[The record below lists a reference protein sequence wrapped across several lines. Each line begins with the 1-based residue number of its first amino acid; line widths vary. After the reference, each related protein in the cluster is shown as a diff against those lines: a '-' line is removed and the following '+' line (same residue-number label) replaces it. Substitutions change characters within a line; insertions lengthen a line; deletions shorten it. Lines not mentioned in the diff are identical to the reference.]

1 MMAEPKAESLSYT
14 TYPMTRDE
22 FERLRKLGSEFL
34 GSTVTSSGSSS
45 GTKADG
51 SETSFSGTL
60 HLADGRVCHF
70 DGVLKQI
77 KIYSSEQER
86 VQLRELR
93 LSRLSVEQRWV
104 LANLAPEYAERVAES
119 DDWQRKALSVAY
131 RRQVLMGYW
140 RVCSRCGGSGFYSY
154 CEKWGTTCFQCGYLP
169 GAPGTGVHPRNLT
182 SKMKKEILAR
192 LSSGQSLPDPKTPL
206 TMKRE
211 DLQEQFKAE
220 REAKKAVIKKR
231 LVARASAL
239 REIIRANREK
249 LKSVQWM
256 YDNRP
261 LVSSLNY
268 LVECWEK
275 GQANEGFAKF
285 ADEKLKEL
293 GLALPPMPKKKELVQ

>member
-1 MMAEPKAESLSYT
+1 MTLIH
-14 TYPMTRDE
+14 PMTRDE
-22 FERLRKLGSEFL
+22 FEQVRKLGSEFL
-34 GSTVTSSGSSS
+34 ESTVTSSSSAS

-51 SETSFSGTL
+51 SETGFSGSL
-60 HLADGRVCHF
+60 RLADGRVCHF
-70 DGVLKQI
+70 DAKLKEVR
-77 KIYSSEQER
+77 IYSSEEER

-93 LSRLSVEQRWV
+93 LSRLSVDERWV
-104 LANLAPEYAERVAES
+104 LANLSPEYAERVAES

-140 RVCSRCGGSGFYSY
+140 RVCSRCGGSGHYSQ

-169 GAPGTGVHPRNLT
+169 GAPGTGVHPRKLT
-182 SKMKKEILAR
+182 TKMMKEILAR

-231 LVARASAL
+231 LVARANAL
-239 REIIRANREK
+239 REMIRANREK
-249 LKSVQWM
+249 LEPLRWM

-261 LVSSLNY
+261 MVSSLNY

-285 ADEKLKEL
+285 ADEKLKEF
-293 GLALPPMPKKKELVQ
+293 GLVLPPMPKKKEVLR

>member
-1 MMAEPKAESLSYT
+1 M
-14 TYPMTRDE
+14 TYLCPMTRAE
-22 FERLRKLGSEFL
+22 FEQLRKLGSEFL
-34 GSTVTSSGSSS
+34 ESTVTSSGSAS
-45 GTKADG
+45 GG
-51 SETSFSGTL
+51 GSFSGTL

-70 DGVLKQI
+70 DEKLKQVAV
-77 KIYSSEQER
+77 YTSEEDR
-86 VQLRELR
+86 AEARELR
-93 LSRLSVEQRWV
+93 LKRLTDDQRWV
-104 LANLAPEYAERVAES
+104 LTNLAPEYVERAVES
-119 DDWQRKALSVAY
+119 DDWQRKALSIAF

-140 RVCSRCGGSGFYSY
+140 RVCSRCGGSGHYSQ

-169 GAPGTGVHPRNLT
+169 GAPGTGVHPRKLT

-206 TMKRE
+206 SMKRE

-239 REIIRANREK
+239 REAIRVNHEK

-285 ADEKLKEL
+285 AGEKLKEF
-293 GLALPPMPKKKELVQ
+293 GLVLPPMPKKKEVA